1 MKYRDVAKRLR
12 ELGCEQLFVPTLH
25 IWLLGEFSLA
35 YGGSHAAGK
44 PGVGA
49 RPATAGMTC

>member
-12 ELGCEQLFVPTLH
+12 ELGCEQLFMPTLH